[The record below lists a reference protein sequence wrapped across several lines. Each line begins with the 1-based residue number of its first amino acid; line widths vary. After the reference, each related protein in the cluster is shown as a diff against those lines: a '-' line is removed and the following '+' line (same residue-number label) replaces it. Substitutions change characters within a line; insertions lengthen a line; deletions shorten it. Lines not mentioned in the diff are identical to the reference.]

1 MRGPVIRLQQL
12 QHGLA
17 VLRPPDDLLVEGA
30 RLLHHS
36 QDQIMWSPRPALCL
50 KGSASG
56 VQGPA
61 HAVQRPPRKDSRKP
75 GRAFLDGLA
84 RGAAASFADLK
95 NWHRVVSAATSSA
108 QTPSGAPHSTRHR
121 AAQTTGTTRSLGM
134 QACKPGKST
143 HTHPFPFAASTTQ
156 PCKMAAAWLVAKTW
170 RQPNQQPREWLHS
183 EPPGADR
190 LRAELPERH
199 KTSQSQ
205 SYRQVSHSLVS
216 GKLDFLHRL
225 HNLDWLN
232 SYL

>member
-50 KGSASG
+50 KGSAGG

-95 NWHRVVSAATSSA
+95 NWHRVVTAATSSA

-143 HTHPFPFAASTTQ
+143 HTHTHTPLPLCGLHDPAVQDGRCLACRQDLAPTQSTTSRV
-156 PCKMAAAWLVAKTW
+156 VA
-170 RQPNQQPREWLHS
+170 
-183 EPPGADR
+183 
-190 LRAELPERH
+190 LRASR
-199 KTSQSQ
+199 
-205 SYRQVSHSLVS
+205 R
-216 GKLDFLHRL
+216 R
-225 HNLDWLN
+225 
-232 SYL
+232 